1 MRVLGNQKN
10 NQIYCLLHGEKL
22 LYLVAEE
29 SLDLLKFLSQG
40 NKGRY
45 IAAKITVLL

>member
-22 LYLVAEE
+22 PYLIAEE
-29 SLDLLKFLSQG
+29 SMDLLKYLSQG
-40 NKGRY
+40 NKGMKY
-45 IAAKITVLL
+45 KLMTG